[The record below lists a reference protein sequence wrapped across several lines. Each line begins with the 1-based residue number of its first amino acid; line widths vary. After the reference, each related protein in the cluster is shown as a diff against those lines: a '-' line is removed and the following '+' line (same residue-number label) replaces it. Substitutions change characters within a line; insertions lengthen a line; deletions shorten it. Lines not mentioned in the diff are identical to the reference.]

1 MSQPA
6 WKDFHTLESFIAH
19 EEHQHS
25 NSRGVFSDLLR
36 RIGVATKII
45 AAKVQRAGLLE
56 ILGDHGAVNVQGE
69 QQKKLD
75 VIANDVLKATFK
87 WMPAIAGLASEE
99 EDVFVELPPRPA
111 GDERYVVMFDP
122 LDGSSNIDAN
132 VSVGTIFSV
141 QRCVS
146 HDGKTHAEDF
156 LQPVRKQEA
165 AGYVLYGPCTQLV
178 YTTGHGVHMFI
189 LDPEIGEYVLA
200 QESIRVP
207 DPCKCLSVNL
217 VNYGKWD
224 PPTQRFVDHI
234 QKGAEP
240 RYQKTTHR
248 YIGSLV
254 SDFHRNLM
262 YGGIFLYPA
271 ETKGGKGK
279 LRLLYEA
286 GPLAMV
292 AEQAGAAA
300 TTGRVRIMD
309 LTPNELHQRVPLV
322 IGNLREIELYE
333 KFVREHTQASRH

>member
-1 MSQPA
+1 MSVSA
-6 WKDFHTLESFIAH
+6 WKDFHTLESFIAQ
-19 EEHQHS
+19 EQVQHRE
-25 NSRGVFSDLLR
+25 SRGVFSNLLR
-36 RIGVATKII
+36 RVGLATKII

-56 ILGDHGAVNVQGE
+56 MLGDHGEINVQGE

-87 WMPAIAGLASEE
+87 WMPSISGLASEE

-111 GDERYVVMFDP
+111 GDDRYVVMFDP

-146 HDGKTHAEDF
+146 RDGKTHAEDF

-165 AGYVLYGPCTQLV
+165 AGYVLYGPCTMLV

-200 QESIRVP
+200 RESVRIP
-207 DPCKCLSVNL
+207 DVCKCLSVNT

-224 PPTQRFVDHI
+224 KATQRFVDHV
-234 QKGAEP
+234 QGGGEP
-240 RYQKTTHR
+240 RYQKTTNR

-262 YGGIFLYPA
+262 YGGVFLYPA
-271 ETKGGKGK
+271 ESKGGRGK

-286 GPLAMV
+286 GPLAML
-292 AEQAGAAA
+292 AEQAGGSA
-300 TTGRVRIMD
+300 TNGRVRIMD
-309 LTPNELHQRVPLV
+309 LTPRELHERVPLI
-322 IGNLREIELYE
+322 IGNTREIELYE
-333 KFVREHTQASRH
+333 RFVREQGSAPR

>member
-1 MSQPA
+1 MSHGA
-6 WKDFHTLESFIAH
+6 WKDFYTLESFIAQQ
-19 EEHQHS
+19 EHLHRD
-25 NSRGVFSDLLR
+25 SRGVFSDLLR
-36 RIGVATKII
+36 RLGVATKII

-56 ILGDHGAVNVQGE
+56 ILGDEGAVNIQGE

-75 VIANDVLKATFK
+75 VIANAVIKATFK

-99 EDVFVELPPRPA
+99 EDVFVQLPPRPA
-111 GDERYVVMFDP
+111 GLERYVVLFDP

-146 HDGKTHAEDF
+146 LDGKTHAEDF
-156 LQPVRKQEA
+156 LQPMRKQVA

-207 DPCKCLSVNL
+207 ETCTCLSVNL
-217 VNYGKWD
+217 MNYAKWD
-224 PPTQRFVDHI
+224 LPTQRFVDHV
-234 QKGAEP
+234 QKRAEP
-240 RYQKTTHR
+240 RYQKTSHR

-262 YGGIFLYPA
+262 YGGIFLYPGESKA
-271 ETKGGKGK
+271 RKGK

-300 TTGRVRIMD
+300 STGRERIMD
-309 LTPNELHQRVPLV
+309 LMPRELHERVPLV
-322 IGNLREIELYE
+322 IGNVREVELYE
-333 KFVREHTQASRH
+333 KFARAELSSMR

>member
-1 MSQPA
+1 MSHAA

-19 EEHQHS
+19 EQVLHRE
-25 NSRGVFSDLLR
+25 SRGLFSNVLR
-36 RIGVATKII
+36 RIGLATKII

-56 ILGDHGAVNVQGE
+56 MLGDHGAINVQGE

-75 VIANDVLKATFK
+75 IIANDVLKATFK
-87 WMPAIAGLASEE
+87 WMPSIAGLASEE
-99 EDVFVELPPRPA
+99 EDAFVRLPPRPA
-111 GDERYVVMFDP
+111 GEDRYVVMFDP

-146 HDGKTHAEDF
+146 RDGKTHAEDF
-156 LQPVRKQEA
+156 LQPVRTQEA
-165 AGYVLYGPCTQLV
+165 AGYVLYGPCTMLV

-200 QESIRVP
+200 RESIRVP
-207 DPCKCLSVNL
+207 DSCKCLSVNL
-217 VNYGKWD
+217 MNYPKWD
-224 PPTQRFVDHI
+224 VATQRFVDHL
-234 QKGAEP
+234 QKGVEP

-271 ETKGGKGK
+271 ESKSGKGK

-286 GPLAMV
+286 APLAML
-292 AEQAGAAA
+292 AEQAGAGA
-300 TTGRVRIMD
+300 TTGRTRIMD
-309 LTPNELHQRVPLV
+309 LTPRELHERVPLV

-333 KFVREHTQASRH
+333 RFVGEQDRGPHK